1 MCTQCD
7 NVLKFEIPNPSKSER
22 KVIKRKNCDM
32 KTNSEDEDSIENDF
46 KKIER
51 YMNTMM
57 YIYKIFING
66 FFQFY

>member
-32 KTNSEDEDSIENDF
+32 KTNSEDED
-46 KKIER
+46 
-51 YMNTMM
+51 Y
-57 YIYKIFING
+57 
-66 FFQFY
+66 